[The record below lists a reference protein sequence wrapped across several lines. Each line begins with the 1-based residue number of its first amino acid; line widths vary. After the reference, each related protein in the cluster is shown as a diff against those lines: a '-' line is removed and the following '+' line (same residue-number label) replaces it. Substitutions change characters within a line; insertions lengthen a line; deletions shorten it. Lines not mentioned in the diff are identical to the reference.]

1 MSAETP
7 PTLSRRVAA
16 IQAKLKAACLHENTT
31 PGESQAALRGRAPE
45 LMSDLPRHYR
55 HSVQLNISDGCH
67 KDKKQFLLQFEK
79 VCLFNLFTFL
89 TASNGKHATFRV
101 DLTP

>member
-1 MSAETP
+1 MSTETP

-31 PGESQAALRGRAPE
+31 PGESRGRAPE

-55 HSVQLNISDGCH
+55 HYVQLYISDGWH
-67 KDKKQFLLQFEK
+67 KDKKTVPAT
-79 VCLFNLFTFL
+79 VCKGLFI
-89 TASNGKHATFRV
+89 
-101 DLTP
+101 